1 MIIWIILSLLA
12 AGYMAFVLGGNDA
25 ANAMATS
32 VGSKAIDYKKAVII
46 AAVANLI
53 GALLVGGHVT
63 ETIGKGIVK
72 IELFMNEKKIFILG
86 MFLALISAGIW
97 VQIAT
102 SLGMPISTTH
112 SIVGAVI
119 GFGIFAGGFSCI
131 NWLKF
136 LKIVLSWI
144 ISPILGGIVS
154 FIIFNI
160 IRKFIFETK
169 NLILSTKR
177 IGPFLSSFVFFI
189 ITLSVIYKG
198 LKIKVPLFQSIIIS
212 LSFSFLGYIITWSF
226 LRGEERVNGY
236 SQVEKLFGILQI
248 LTATYMGFSHG
259 ANDVANAIGPA
270 CSIYSVIKSGNV
282 KEFLI
287 PMWILFF
294 GSFSLA
300 LGTALFGYKVMKTL
314 GEEVT
319 EITPTR
325 GFSAEFGCATTVL
338 IFSKLGLPISTT
350 HTIVGA
356 VIGVGIARGIS
367 SLNLNVIKNIILS
380 WISTVPFSAV
390 LTGITFTILKFILLP
405 L

>member
-1 MIIWIILSLLA
+1 
-12 AGYMAFVLGGNDA
+12 MAFVLGGNDA

-32 VGSKAIDYKKAVII
+32 VGSKAIDYKRAVII
-46 AAVANLI
+46 AAIANLI

-72 IELFMNEKKIFILG
+72 IELFINEKKIFILG
-86 MFLALISAGIW
+86 MLLALFSAGLW

-102 SLGMPISTTH
+102 HLGMPISTTH

-119 GFGIFAGGFSCI
+119 GFGIFAGGFNCVY
-131 NWLKF
+131 WLKF

-144 ISPILGGIVS
+144 ISPVLGGLVS
-154 FIIFNI
+154 YLIFIFIKKIIFES
-160 IRKFIFETK
+160 KEP
-169 NLILSTKR
+169 ILSTKKF
-177 IGPFLSSFVFFI
+177 GPFISSLVFFI
-189 ITLSVIYKG
+189 IVLSVIYKG
-198 LKIKVPLFQSIIIS
+198 LKIKAPLFQSILIS
-212 LSFSFLGYIITWSF
+212 ISFSFLGYIITWSF
-226 LRGEERVNGY
+226 LRIEEKINGY
-236 SQVEKLFGILQI
+236 SQVERLFAILQI

-270 CSIYSVIKSGNV
+270 CAIYSITKSGGT
-282 KEFLI
+282 KEFSI
-287 PMWILFF
+287 PIWILFF

-325 GFSAEFGCATTVL
+325 GFSAEFGAATTIL

-367 SLNLNVIKNIILS
+367 SLNLDVIKNIILS
-380 WISTVPFSAV
+380 WILTVPFSAI
-390 LTGITFTILKFILLP
+390 LTGITFTIFKFIV
-405 L
+405 